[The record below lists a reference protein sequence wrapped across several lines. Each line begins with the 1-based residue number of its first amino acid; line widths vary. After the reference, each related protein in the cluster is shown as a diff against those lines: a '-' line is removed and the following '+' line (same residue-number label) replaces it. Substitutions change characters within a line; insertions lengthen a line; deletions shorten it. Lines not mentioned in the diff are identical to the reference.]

1 MLDKYKNTNG
11 ITIAIKSYGV
21 QMFEALAQQLSP
33 LGLGMVQKQVQ
44 VQGKGNLLDQLA
56 ETQVS

>member
-1 MLDKYKNTNG
+1 MLDKCKNTNG

-44 VQGKGNLLDQLA
+44 GKGNLLDQLA
-56 ETQVS
+56 ETQVSS

>member
-1 MLDKYKNTNG
+1 MLDKCKNTNG
-11 ITIAIKSYGV
+11 ITIAIKRYGI

-44 VQGKGNLLDQLA
+44 GKGNLLDQLA